1 MSEMSPFSLLDLLG
15 SERVGD
21 SRPGL
26 GVGRGA
32 ARACGS
38 GNQTNQRNNKVKRER
53 GGERASKDKSSL
65 HCSSNKDATPQHI
78 R

>member
-1 MSEMSPFSLLDLLG
+1 MRRGGSKCLKCRRYLCCCVDLLG

-26 GVGRGA
+26 GVGRGV

-38 GNQTNQRNNKVKRER
+38 GIQTNQRNNRKKKERERESIKRE
-53 GGERASKDKSSL
+53 EFSAL
-65 HCSSNKDATPQHI
+65 LL
-78 R
+78 

>member
-32 ARACGS
+32 ARACGT
-38 GNQTNQRNNKVKRER
+38 QANQRNNKVKRER
-53 GGERASKDKSSL
+53 GREREHQRRRAL
-65 HCSSNKDATPQHI
+65 CCSSNEDATPQHI

>member
-1 MSEMSPFSLLDLLG
+1 MSEMSLFSLLDLLG

-53 GGERASKDKSSL
+53 GRESIKREELSAL
-65 HCSSNKDATPQHI
+65 LL
-78 R
+78 